1 MVLDL
6 TDTTWLQ
13 YVEENDRIRAML
25 NEWSSRTAKVYVY
38 KDMETSFLVHV
49 HKHALERSFFPE
61 VIAFSFI
68 FILCDD

>member
-1 MVLDL
+1 LYLDGEGLAQFQKMAPMKIILMVLDL

-38 KDMETSFLVHV
+38 EDMETSF
-49 HKHALERSFFPE
+49 
-61 VIAFSFI
+61 
-68 FILCDD
+68 

>member
-25 NEWSSRTAKVYVY
+25 NEWSSRTAKVYFY
-38 KDMETSFLVHV
+38 KDMEISFLVHV
-49 HKHALERSFFPE
+49 YKHALRE
-61 VIAFSFI
+61 
-68 FILCDD
+68 